1 MTPDRIDSG
10 LEQLSRLAAS
20 KTQLFHHTLGSA
32 RTRYTQN
39 DVTARAERL
48 LRLIEGYVAAMP
60 KTSKLDRALRRAV
73 RMVPSRSRR
82 RAQGVAAGVQ

>member
-20 KTQLFHHTLGSA
+20 SRIDMMQYGQTASG
-32 RTRYTQN
+32 

-48 LRLIEGYVAAMP
+48 LRLIEVYVTAMP
-60 KTSKLDRALRRAV
+60 TTSKLDRALRRAV
-73 RMVPSRSRR
+73 RMVECGWWRANERR
-82 RAQGVAAGVQ
+82 